1 MRRQKR
7 NALSLSVECGTLS
20 GYPLQEP
27 CALCGCRDRGPFQGE
42 DGLCVWCSI
51 VRRVRSEGRSHAPS
65 EALPPLS
72 RGEGAVERPVPL
84 GLSGDDVRVGPA
96 FVKYRLFID
105 AESGLLRAAP
115 VESGVFLCPV

>member
-84 GLSGDDVRVGPA
+84 VSPCDDVRVGPV
-96 FVKYRLFID
+96 FVRYRLYH
-105 AESGLLRAAP
+105 EEGSGLLRAAP
-115 VESGVFLCPV
+115 VESDVFLCLV